1 MPVKFRCT
9 GCRSKLYVPARW
21 TGTSIECP
29 RCKTRVVVPEGAA
42 DVAPTTLE
50 GPEIERSLDALE
62 PPAAEAFDAAPFSIN
77 TTVPS
82 SRAQRGRAG
91 ARSPGS
97 VPPTIKGGP
106 RHASVTL
113 PAWVPYA
120 LAASM
125 VIVAVAS
132 FFLGAWW
139 AIAGRSP

>member
-29 RCKTRVVVPEGAA
+29 RCRTRVVVPQGAG
-42 DVAPTTLE
+42 DGAPTALE

-62 PPAAEAFDAAPFSIN
+62 PSPEEAFDAAPFTIS
-77 TTVPS
+77 TKDPPP
-82 SRAQRGRAG
+82 RARRGRAG
-91 ARSPGS
+91 GRSRG
-97 VPPTIKGGP
+97 GGP
-106 RHASVTL
+106 AADPGRPPGARVTL

-120 LAASM
+120 LAVSM

-139 AIAGRSP
+139 AIAGKTP

>member
-29 RCKTRVVVPEGAA
+29 RCRTRVVVPPGAGGE
-42 DVAPTTLE
+42 APTTLE
-50 GPEIERSLDALE
+50 GPDIERSLDALE
-62 PPAAEAFDAAPFSIN
+62 ASPADDFNAAPFTID
-77 TTVPS
+77 TRDAAS
-82 SRAQRGRAG
+82 SQRRGRSRPRSRGADGAAQG
-91 ARSPGS
+91 ARRRGA
-97 VPPTIKGGP
+97 T
-106 RHASVTL
+106 VTL

-139 AIAGRSP
+139 AIAGKIP

>member
-29 RCKTRVVVPEGAA
+29 RCRTRVVVPPGLGDA
-42 DVAPTTLE
+42 APTALE

-62 PPAAEAFDAAPFSIN
+62 PPAAEAFEGAPFTIVANDPPARPRS
-77 TTVPS
+77 
-82 SRAQRGRAG
+82 GRAG
-91 ARSPGS
+91 TRSRGAVAASPRVVARGA
-97 VPPTIKGGP
+97 T
-106 RHASVTL
+106 VTL

-125 VIVAVAS
+125 VVVAVAS

-139 AIAGRSP
+139 AIAGKSP